1 NGDTDDGLEIKCN
14 TFEEGKYDISL
25 ISGATT
31 ATMKKNQ
38 GACGT
43 LTSPANNLFTDPS
56 FADINT
62 QIKTSS
68 DITTT
73 NYYKFSF
80 HEDDDA
86 GGSPFAAPAIYSN
99 TIDPLPDGDVFESG
113 CNDVETFTT
122 TNLDDYCSTNFPSGS
137 GGSGRMS
144 APKATKRRPP
154 TLMMPLTYNPYEYL
168 KPAGVDYEGFLK
180 NIRFNMEASYY
191 LQNEL
196 IDSLNILLNEYESP
210 LATSIKVQL
219 LEDLS
224 DYDNAEVLSAELT
237 ESPDAELNGYNS
249 SLLSLGLS
257 LSRDTLTWLQ
267 TTEEQFSSIK
277 TEAQRNDREGIQAKL
292 LMELIAGG
300 AYIEPIN
307 ELNEE
312 LTTEEL
318 RLLQQSMPQSKPNSI
333 QVYPHPVGSGSV
345 VEINL
350 KSIQSNARFI
360 ITDVQGR
367 NVLQFPL
374 DNLVSYV
381 KLDNTLLRPGV
392 YIGYVAGATG
402 EQISKQIVVIQ

>member
-1 NGDTDDGLEIKCN
+1 
-14 TFEEGKYDISL
+14 
-25 ISGATT
+25 
-31 ATMKKNQ
+31 
-38 GACGT
+38 
-43 LTSPANNLFTDPS
+43 
-56 FADINT
+56 
-62 QIKTSS
+62 
-68 DITTT
+68 
-73 NYYKFSF
+73 
-80 HEDDDA
+80 
-86 GGSPFAAPAIYSN
+86 
-99 TIDPLPDGDVFESG
+99 
-113 CNDVETFTT
+113 
-122 TNLDDYCSTNFPSGS
+122 
-137 GGSGRMS
+137 
-144 APKATKRRPP
+144 
-154 TLMMPLTYNPYEYL
+154 
-168 KPAGVDYEGFLK
+168 
-180 NIRFNMEASYY
+180 
-191 LQNEL
+191 
-196 IDSLNILLNEYESP
+196 LLNEYESP